1 LSRADVAVGD
11 TVSAGQRIGAVG
23 RSGRVT
29 GPHLHWIMRYGAVSV
44 DPMSLVKLGKNLS
57 P

>member
-1 LSRADVAVGD
+1 VGD
-11 TVSAGQRIGAVG
+11 TVRAGQRIGAVG
-23 RSGRVT
+23 QSGRVT

-44 DPMSLVKLGKNLS
+44 DPMSVAELGKAEGML